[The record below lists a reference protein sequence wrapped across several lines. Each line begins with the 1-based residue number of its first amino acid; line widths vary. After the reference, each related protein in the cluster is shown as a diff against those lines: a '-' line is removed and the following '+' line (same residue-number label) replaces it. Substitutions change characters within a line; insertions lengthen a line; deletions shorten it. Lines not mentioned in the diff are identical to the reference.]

1 MILCSAHQR
10 FTDKPLLRQ
19 SATRWLHA
27 KRFCC
32 RPARWIVIS
41 SMIHYPPVYESLWH
55 SLSFSQTAKDYAI
68 FGKGLSQT
76 LREALHSISYS
87 RGRRNPPDYLTLTED
102 AKKSDM
108 TPILYIEGQA
118 KALLCTLKAEYLCLG
133 SYTGDGSERLPA
145 TGRIGAQ
152 RQPVNTRS

>member
-1 MILCSAHQR
+1 MDNNPSSEEERTAKSNTMVLYHNILCLSTRKTQYREKRGLRYARSIQ
-10 FTDKPLLRQ
+10 KLL
-19 SATRWLHA
+19 
-27 KRFCC
+27 
-32 RPARWIVIS
+32 
-41 SMIHYPPVYESLWH
+41 
-55 SLSFSQTAKDYAI
+55 
-68 FGKGLSQT
+68 
-76 LREALHSISYS
+76 
-87 RGRRNPPDYLTLTED
+87 ED